1 MKHSDPKPIYL
12 KDYKQPNYLP
22 EKIDLTFE
30 IDLPT
35 TRVTATTVY
44 KKNGHGHFSNTMELN
59 GSFFQLE
66 SIHINEVELATD
78 QLKIKDE
85 VLHLENLPDE
95 FTLEVVSIL
104 QPEKNTA
111 LEGLYKSGE
120 ILCTQNEAEG
130 FRRITYFQDRP
141 DVMTSYTT
149 SIIADKDRFPFLLS
163 NGNLVEEKEL
173 ADNKKLCKWH
183 DPHKKP
189 CYLYALVAGDLGLIE
204 DHFTTQS
211 GRNVKLQ
218 LFVDKGDED
227 RAHHAME
234 SLKKSMKWDEETYG
248 LEYDLD
254 IYMIVSVHSFN
265 AGAMENKG
273 LNIFNS
279 KYVLA
284 NPNTATDDEYE
295 AIQGV
300 IGHEYFHNWSGNR
313 VTCRDWFQLS
323 LKEGLTV
330 YRDQEFTSDMT
341 SRPVK
346 RINDVN
352 MLRTNQFAED
362 SGPMAHPVRP
372 ASYISVNNF
381 YTLTVYEK
389 GSEVVRMIHTIIG
402 DENFKKGL
410 TEYFNRFDGQAVT
423 TDDFVLVMEE
433 VSGVDLKQF
442 KNWYSQAGTPEV
454 NVSWHFDEASQ
465 SCALTMKQ
473 SSKPSPNQAK
483 KEHYHIPVKTAFF
496 DETGSQLEFEVSGSK
511 YKEKV
516 FHLNQEEQTFKI
528 NGLKKGA
535 TPSILRN
542 FSAPVNLNTCHS
554 EEELCF
560 LFAKDTDQFNRWDS
574 GQKLSLKYILNNI
587 KNLNSS
593 KDQEVPDFYLN
604 SFQSILDDK
613 TIDPSFKSQ
622 LLIIP
627 DDTYINQFVD
637 EIDPFVIFEAR
648 EYLRKKIAGQYK
660 DQLLELYNQLLKETP
675 NTIDPQAISNRKLK
689 NSILGLLSSLE
700 DSSIHG
706 IANDQYKNA
715 KNMTDRLSALAY
727 LNNVSGELRENA
739 MADFYQQFSNDT
751 LTMDKWFTLHAT
763 SELPGGLERI
773 KNVMNDPTFDIKTPN
788 KVYSLLY
795 RFGRLNTKNFH
806 DPNGASYEFYKDQ
819 ILKIDQLNPQVASR
833 LTGVFNLWKRYEP
846 KRRDLIKTQLE
857 NIVKQDGLSNNVFE
871 IASKALS

>member
-1 MKHSDPKPIYL
+1 
-12 KDYKQPNYLP
+12 
-22 EKIDLTFE
+22 
-30 IDLPT
+30 
-35 TRVTATTVY
+35 
-44 KKNGHGHFSNTMELN
+44 
-59 GSFFQLE
+59 
-66 SIHINEVELATD
+66 
-78 QLKIKDE
+78 
-85 VLHLENLPDE
+85 
-95 FTLEVVSIL
+95 
-104 QPEKNTA
+104 
-111 LEGLYKSGE
+111 
-120 ILCTQNEAEG
+120 
-130 FRRITYFQDRP
+130 
-141 DVMTSYTT
+141 
-149 SIIADKDRFPFLLS
+149 
-163 NGNLVEEKEL
+163 
-173 ADNKKLCKWH
+173 
-183 DPHKKP
+183 
-189 CYLYALVAGDLGLIE
+189 
-204 DHFTTQS
+204 
-211 GRNVKLQ
+211 
-218 LFVDKGDED
+218 
-227 RAHHAME
+227 
-234 SLKKSMKWDEETYG
+234 MKWDEDTYG

-402 DENFKKGL
+402 DESFKKGL

-454 NVSWHFDEASQ
+454 EVTWNLDESTKV
-465 SCALTMKQ
+465 LNLKMKQ
-473 SSKPSPNQAK
+473 SSKPSPNQSS
-483 KEHYHIPVKTAFF
+483 KESYHIPVQTAFF
-496 DETGSQLEFEVSGSK
+496 DELGNQLEFEVSGTK
-511 YKEKV
+511 YTEKV
-516 FHLNQEEQTFKI
+516 FHLNQPEQSYKI
-528 NGLKKGA
+528 KGLPKGVK
-535 TPSILRN
+535 PSILRN
-542 FSAPVNLNTCHS
+542 FSAPVNVKTDLS
-554 EEELCF
+554 EQALCF

-574 GQKLSLKYILNNI
+574 GQKLSLKYILNNV
-587 KNLNSS
+587 KNLGVS
-593 KDQEVPDFYLN
+593 KEQTVPDFYLN
-604 SFQSILDDK
+604 SFESILNDK

-622 LLIIP
+622 LLIVP
-627 DDTYINQFVD
+627 DETYINQFVE

-648 EYLRKKIAGQYK
+648 EFLRKKIATQYR
-660 DQLLELYNQLLKETP
+660 DDLLEIYTQLYKETP

-689 NSILGLLSSLE
+689 NSVLSLLGSLNDNE
-700 DSSIHG
+700 IHD
-706 IANDQYKNA
+706 IAMNQYETA

-727 LNNVSGELRENA
+727 LNQISGDQRENA
-739 MADFYQQFSNDT
+739 MADFYSQFSNDT

-763 SELPGGLERI
+763 SELPNGLERI
-773 KNVMNDPTFDIKTPN
+773 KKVMEDPTFDIKTPN

-806 DPNGASYEFYKDQ
+806 SPSGESYEFYRDQ
-819 ILKIDQLNPQVASR
+819 ILKIDRLNPQVASR

-846 KRRDLIKTQLE
+846 KRRELIKSQLE
-857 NIVKQDGLSNNVFE
+857 VIIKEDGLSSNVFE
-871 IASKALS
+871 IASKALN